1 MILENINNSNLY
13 YDDNSLHYIRDYY
26 QYVITIIKNILLN
39 NNLEINIIVGNYN
52 YSFNN
57 NYRNIIININYEH
70 TLVKQ
75 GGRDTQNSQI
85 GKIKVIDSDTDFY
98 LVRIIDYNVL
108 INSNIVIDYSI
119 PNIKNVNELDLYNNL
134 SGKYIYIAPLLY
146 PFYKEI
152 NNRTINCLTTF
163 INTEEPRRKKLLIDI
178 SDNNINHININ
189 NCFDK
194 NNLEELYKKT
204 KIMINIHQTD
214 HHCTFEELRVLP
226 ALLNGIIVI
235 CEDSPL
241 KENILYNDFVIWT
254 RYDNIIN
261 TIKEVENNYN
271 IYYDKIFNNLEIV
284 NIIELI
290 NKNNYNYLETNILK
304 T

>member
-13 YDDNSLHYIRDYY
+13 YDDNSLYYIRDYY
-26 QYVITIIKNILLN
+26 QYIISIIKNILLN
-39 NNLEINIIVGNYN
+39 NNLEINIIIGNYN

-75 GGRDTQNSQI
+75 GGRDTQNSLI
-85 GKIKVIDSDTDFY
+85 GKIKVIDSDNDFY
-98 LVRIIDYNVL
+98 LVRIVDYNIL

-119 PNIKNVNELDLYNNL
+119 PNIKNINELELYNNL
-134 SGKYIYIAPLLY
+134 SGKFIYIAPLLY

-163 INTEEPRRKKLLIDI
+163 INTEEPRRKKLLTDI
-178 SDNNINHININ
+178 LDNNINHININ

-204 KIMINIHQTD
+204 KIMINIHQTY

-241 KENILYNDFVIWT
+241 KENILYNNFVIWT
-254 RYDNIIN
+254 KYDNIIN